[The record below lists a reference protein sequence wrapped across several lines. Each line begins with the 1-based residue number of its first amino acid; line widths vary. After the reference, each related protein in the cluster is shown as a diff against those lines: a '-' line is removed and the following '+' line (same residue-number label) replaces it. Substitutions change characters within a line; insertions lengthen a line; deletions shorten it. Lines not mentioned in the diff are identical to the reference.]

1 MKSMTTAMAAQE
13 IPIRAQPEEPVRGM
27 RSIYRRL
34 LPTTFRERARIGAIP
49 NAVRFAADRRSYA
62 NYRKL
67 ARPGARL
74 RNGGPVPVRLRP
86 LHGAQVLLRPSTSDV
101 AVVEATFADR
111 YHLPPADAP
120 LSAEPRILD
129 LGSNIGLTVA
139 HFAVLYPTAQILGV
153 EMDADNA
160 KLALHNTEPW
170 RDRCQI
176 INAAAWHCDGEVR
189 YRGTAGDEVGFQIV
203 EGADTTIGDRARAI
217 SMDTLIAELAGG
229 SAPIDYVK
237 VDIEGAEEQVLRTNT
252 SWTERVHSIK
262 VELHDLHEPDA
273 YGFDACRAD
282 LEALGFRT
290 RVDDRHCATVIGVR
304 PVGLTRTRV
313 SR

>member
-1 MKSMTTAMAAQE
+1 MRAMAATE
-13 IPIRAQPEEPVRGM
+13 TQPEQPLAAM
-27 RSIYRRL
+27 RWIYHRL
-34 LPTTFRERARIGAIP
+34 LPTTIRERARIGAIP

-67 ARPGARL
+67 ARPGARG

-86 LHGAQVLLRPSTSDV
+86 LHGAQVLLRPGTSDA

-111 YHLPPADAP
+111 YHLPPAHAR
-120 LSAEPRILD
+120 LSVEPRILD

-139 HFAVLYPTAQILGV
+139 HLAVLYPRARILGV

-170 RDRCQI
+170 RDRCKI
-176 INAAAWHCDGEVR
+176 VNAAAWHSDGEVR
-189 YRGTAGDEVGFQIV
+189 YRGTAGDEVGFHIV
-203 EGADTTIGDRARAI
+203 EGADPVIGDSARAI
-217 SMDTLIAELAGG
+217 SMDKLVAELAGHN
-229 SAPIDYVK
+229 APIDYLK
-237 VDIEGAEEQVLRTNT
+237 LDIEGAEEQVLRINT

-262 VELHDLHEPDA
+262 VELHDLHKPNA
-273 YGFDACRAD
+273 YGFDPCRAD

-304 PVGLTRTRV
+304 PDPHAP
-313 SR
+313 